1 MRLVARTLGLI
12 LLGTYPTGLP
22 AQVVSYPSLPS
33 SANDVAPAAYQQ
45 PTVDRTSSAETT
57 SLPLPLKPR
66 TPTSHVET
74 GERPGGLQSVV
85 TVGGSLAVV
94 LGIFFLIVWVLRRA
108 SPSGPGSLPAEA
120 FEMLGRAPLA
130 NRQQVHLLRCGNK
143 LLLVAVGVGGAS
155 AGAGAKTLTEIADP
169 VEVDRL
175 VGLCRQARPASPA
188 ATFRQVFRQVE
199 DRNA

>member
-1 MRLVARTLGLI
+1 
-12 LLGTYPTGLP
+12 
-22 AQVVSYPSLPS
+22 
-33 SANDVAPAAYQQ
+33 VAPAAYQQ
-45 PTVDRTSSAETT
+45 PAVGRTDSAETA
-57 SLPLPLKPR
+57 SSPLPLKPR
-66 TPTSHVET
+66 ASANHAET
-74 GERPGGLQSVV
+74 GERPGGLRSVV

-108 SPSGPGSLPAEA
+108 SPSGSGTLPAEA
-120 FEMLGRAPLA
+120 FEVLGRAPLA

-143 LLLVAVGVGGAS
+143 LLLVAVGA
-155 AGAGAKTLTEIADP
+155 AGATTKTLTEITDP